1 MGIQTAS
8 YFADQLSLDFN
19 EGLLTSDV
27 AANAPSRQMK
37 SILFPKNMMIP
48 HFGLFQRQVIALFA
62 PLGMEVD
69 FRMTRQRRL
78 EMRIVFPEGQKNILH
93 AASGQNALIKTASAF
108 TLSDEEKDAFC
119 NVMINF
125 ASSSH

>member
-37 SILFPKNMMIP
+37 SILFPKNTAFWP
-48 HFGLFQRQVIALFA
+48 
-62 PLGMEVD
+62 
-69 FRMTRQRRL
+69 
-78 EMRIVFPEGQKNILH
+78 FP
-93 AASGQNALIKTASAF
+93 AASHSAICAAG
-108 TLSDEEKDAFC
+108 DGG
-119 NVMINF
+119 
-125 ASSSH
+125 

>member
-1 MGIQTAS
+1 
-8 YFADQLSLDFN
+8 
-19 EGLLTSDV
+19 
-27 AANAPSRQMK
+27 
-37 SILFPKNMMIP
+37 
-48 HFGLFQRQVIALFA
+48 
-62 PLGMEVD
+62 MEVD

-78 EMRIVFPEGQKNILH
+78 EMRIVFPEGQENILH

>member
-27 AANAPSRQMK
+27 IGNAPSRRIK
-37 SILFPKNMMIP
+37 SILFPKNMVIP
-48 HFGLFQRQVIALFA
+48 HFGLFQRQVAALFA
-62 PLGMEVD
+62 PLGIEVD
-69 FRMTRQRRL
+69 FRMSRQRRL
-78 EMRIVFPEGQKNILH
+78 EMRITFPEGQGNILQV
-93 AASGQNALIKTASAF
+93 ASGQNALFRTAPAF
-108 TLSDEEKDAFC
+108 TLTDEEKDAFRD
-119 NVMINF
+119 VMISF

>member
-19 EGLLTSDV
+19 EGLFTSDV
-27 AANAPSRQMK
+27 IRNAPLRQIK

-48 HFGLFQRQVIALFA
+48 HFGLFQRQVTALFA
-62 PLGMEVD
+62 PLGIEVD

-78 EMRIVFPEGQKNILH
+78 EMRMTFPEGQENILQ
-93 AASGQNALIKTASAF
+93 AASGQNALLRTASAF
-108 TLSDEEKDAFC
+108 TLTDEEKDAFC
-119 NVMINF
+119 DVMISF